1 MREIDCEL
9 PLSEKRL
16 PLWREI
22 FWLAEWFTLRSSAVY
37 RGAGVPHGR
46 FEPVLLV
53 PGFLG
58 SDQSLKELSRWLG
71 RVRYRAYASGIGRNA
86 DCPDVLLSKLI
97 ESVEAASRDS
107 GQRLRVIGHSLGGTL
122 ARAAAVRRPDVISQ
136 VICLGSP
143 IAGSSVHPLVV
154 QLARA
159 IADRTPAP
167 NARPRAHGDHY
178 HDGTCAC
185 DVAETLAM
193 PLSPEVTL
201 ASIFS
206 ETDGVVDWSSSQ
218 VEPPATN
225 IEVKATH
232 LGLPFNVGVYRAI
245 ALLLSNQRQDL
256 TAVITSA
263 AV

>member
-1 MREIDCEL
+1 M
-9 PLSEKRL
+9 
-16 PLWREI
+16 
-22 FWLAEWFTLRSSAVY
+22 
-37 RGAGVPHGR
+37 
-46 FEPVLLV
+46 
-53 PGFLG
+53 
-58 SDQSLKELSRWLG
+58 
-71 RVRYRAYASGIGRNA
+71 
-86 DCPDVLLSKLI
+86 
-97 ESVEAASRDS
+97 
-107 GQRLRVIGHSLGGTL
+107 IGHSLGGTL
-122 ARAAAVRRPDVISQ
+122 ARAAAVRRPDLISQ

-159 IADRTPAP
+159 IADRTPTP

-185 DVAETLAM
+185 DVSETLAM

-225 IEVKATH
+225 IKVKATH
-232 LGLPFNVGVYRAI
+232 LGLPFNVEAYRAV
-245 ALLLSNQRQDL
+245 AWLLSNQEWDL
-256 TAVITSA
+256 TPGITSA
-263 AV
+263 TV